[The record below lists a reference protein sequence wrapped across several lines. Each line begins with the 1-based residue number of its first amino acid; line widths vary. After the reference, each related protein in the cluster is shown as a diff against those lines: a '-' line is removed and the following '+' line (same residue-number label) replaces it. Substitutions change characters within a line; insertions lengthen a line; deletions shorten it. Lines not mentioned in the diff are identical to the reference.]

1 MKFNNF
7 VLNKHTKGY
16 WSEWSKWTPCDSNCG
31 LGNRER
37 ERKCIDGTPEQHGC
51 LINITKENEYC
62 QVEPCG
68 KFW

>member
-1 MKFNNF
+1 M
-7 VLNKHTKGY
+7 V
-16 WSEWSKWTPCDSNCG
+16 KWTPCDSNCG

-37 ERKCIDGTPEQHGC
+37 ERKCIDGTPEKHGC